1 MKSRIL
7 FLVAATFAIVG
18 LPSCSDDDDVVA
30 VEQVTV
36 DPVELTIE
44 IGETAK
50 IAVTVSPSDAVYESI
65 VWSSSDPTVATVD
78 DGGNVVALAVGVTTV
93 SATAGGMTAECVV
106 TVNAPFVAP
115 VIGDFYYSDGTW
127 SSTLDPA
134 KGAIGIVF
142 WVGDPTANDAALRND
157 HPYCTHGLVMA
168 LDEQM
173 SCWQSNYEVYNSTVS
188 AWVKENAKQYAA
200 PESTK
205 DLDSPFQTII
215 GYNNTK
221 AIEAFNAAPENASW
235 PVEAV
240 AKLTDYRAEIPAPL
254 NSSDWY
260 VPSPK
265 ELSLLCAGEMEGSIY
280 IKKPIMTNAELLLP
294 KIEEAGGMPFA
305 RKSTWSSTEAVD
317 SANPFARE
325 MAYNYAIYQANY
337 PLSNSFKN
345 WEEYA
350 IVRFVLA
357 F

>member
-1 MKSRIL
+1 MKVRIL
-7 FLVAATFAIVG
+7 FLVVVVFAIVG
-18 LPSCSDDDDVVA
+18 LPSCSDDDAVVA
-30 VEQVTV
+30 VDQVTV
-36 DPVELTIE
+36 DPVELAME
-44 IGETAK
+44 IGGTVK
-50 IAVTVSPSDAVYESI
+50 IEVAVSPSDASYESI
-65 VWSSSDPTVATVD
+65 LWSSSDPAVATVD
-78 DGGNVVALAVGVTTV
+78 NGGNVTALAVGETTV
-93 SATAGGMTAECVV
+93 SATVGGKSAQCVV

-127 SSTLDPA
+127 SSMLDPA

-142 WVGDPTANDAALRND
+142 WVGDPTADDAALRKD
-157 HPYCTHGLVMA
+157 HPDCTHGLVMA

-173 SCWQSNYEVYNSTVS
+173 SSWQSNYETYNSTVS
-188 AWVKENAKQYAA
+188 AWVKENATQYTP

-205 DLDSPFQTII
+205 DLGSPFQTII

-240 AKLTDYRAEIPAPL
+240 AKLTAYRAEIPAPL
-254 NSSDWY
+254 KSSDWY

-280 IKKPIMTNAELLLP
+280 IKKPIMTNAELLGP
-294 KIEEAGGMPFA
+294 KIEEAGGTPFA
-305 RKSTWSSTEAVD
+305 KKSTWSSMEAVD
-317 SANPFARE
+317 SANPFAWE

-350 IVRFVLA
+350 VVRFVLA